1 MQQLINK
8 KRKLEGMLNS
18 EISFTIEGLNKEQ
31 VYLNEL
37 KGFLKA
43 NIIKCVHIEIKRI
56 DRRLKELGVEV

>member
-1 MQQLINK
+1 MEKLINR
-8 KRKLEGMLNS
+8 KRKLEEILNS
-18 EISFTIEGLNKEQ
+18 ETPFTIEGLNNKQ

-43 NIIKCVHIEIKRI
+43 NIIKCIHIEIKRI

>member
-18 EISFTIEGLNKEQ
+18 EIPFTIEGLNKEQ

-43 NIIKCVHIEIKRI
+43 NIIKCIHIEIKWI
-56 DRRLKELGVEV
+56 DSRLKQLGVEM

>member
-8 KRKLEGMLNS
+8 KRKLERMLNS